1 MATVAVHCPG
11 SNGPGAAGAVSASSS
26 LNWSGYLAVASRHAV
41 QCVEGSWVQPR
52 VVCSKKGF
60 AAAAIWVGIDGAGG
74 LLPSHR
80 NITLAQLGTEAECS
94 GGVARYYAWTEV
106 FPQQAERPASLAV
119 RPGDRISV
127 VVRPDSTGGVR
138 FQLANL
144 TLGTIVS
151 KTSAISSAPL
161 LRQEADW
168 VVEAIT
174 AGSGAGRGRL
184 QPLANFGSVVV
195 HGAATI
201 AGALTSIGGAGA
213 SVARFVISSQ
223 TGVAKDSVSALDRTG
238 SSFTVRWRHR

>member
-1 MATVAVHCPG
+1 M
-11 SNGPGAAGAVSASSS
+11 SS
-26 LNWSGYLAVASRHAV
+26 LNWSGYVAVAPRHAV

-52 VVCSKKGF
+52 VACQRKGF

-94 GGVARYYAWTEV
+94 GGVARYFAWTEI
-106 FPQQAERPASLAV
+106 FPQQAERPASLTV

-127 VVRPDSTGGVR
+127 AVRPNAAGGVR

-144 TLGTIVS
+144 SLGTSVT
-151 KTSAISSAPL
+151 KDAPVSSAPL
-161 LRQEADW
+161 LREEADW

-174 AGSGAGRGRL
+174 AGRTAGSGTL
-184 QPLANFGSVVV
+184 QPLANFGAVAV

-201 AGALTSIGGAGA
+201 AGVLTSIRGAGA
-213 SVARFVISSQ
+213 AVAQFTISSQ
-223 TGVAKDSVSALDRTG
+223 TGVPKDRVSALDRTG
-238 SSFTVRWRHR
+238 SSFTVRWRHL